1 MITKDDAML
10 AVFQVCK
17 DVYFDHKKDA
27 QAARAWLLE
36 VFKESD
42 ASDKCIAFYLRCID
56 VIDEVCN
63 RKAPVTPT
71 KETTD
76 ANTPE
81 TGCQGHC
88 TTAASGKQEGGN
100 AGQ

>member
-10 AVFQVCK
+10 AVFHVCK

-42 ASDKCIAFYLRCID
+42 ASDECIAFYLRCID
-56 VIDEVCN
+56 VIDKLSN
-63 RKAPVTPT
+63 KKAASPQADQSKGLTAT
-71 KETTD
+71 NTTV
-76 ANTPE
+76 
-81 TGCQGHC
+81 TGCRDHC
-88 TTAASGKQEGGN
+88 TTAAAGNQQED
-100 AGQ
+100 

>member
-1 MITKDDAML
+1 MITKDDTML

-17 DVYFDHKKDA
+17 DVYFDHQRDA

-42 ASDKCIAFYLRCID
+42 ASDECIAFYLRCID
-56 VIDEVCN
+56 VIDELSN
-63 RKAPVTPT
+63 KKAPVSPT

-76 ANTPE
+76 ATETPE

-88 TTAASGKQEGGN
+88 TTTAGGN
-100 AGQ
+100 QEEE

>member
-42 ASDKCIAFYLRCID
+42 ASDECKPGFLAAFRYIAAKRPRKIPKRYLAGGKRALSFPTGKG
-56 VIDEVCN
+56 EN
-63 RKAPVTPT
+63 RL
-71 KETTD
+71 
-76 ANTPE
+76 
-81 TGCQGHC
+81 
-88 TTAASGKQEGGN
+88 
-100 AGQ
+100 AGRAGS